1 VVTRAQRWM
10 LFEVQMALLS
20 RSFIRKRAIS
30 AATAF
35 LVSMASLAL
44 GQHPVTIS
52 RAPLVAAAQ
61 RNFGWRQASAEAL
74 SPRAEGTPAQ
84 LCNWRLQAV
93 KTTVRS
99 APLPPLG

>member
-1 VVTRAQRWM
+1 
-10 LFEVQMALLS
+10 MALLS

-35 LVSMASLAL
+35 LVSAASLAL
-44 GQHPVTIS
+44 GPQPATVPRTPVLARAQHG
-52 RAPLVAAAQ
+52 A
-61 RNFGWRQASAEAL
+61 GWRQASAVT
-74 SPRAEGTPAQ
+74 SPSQGMQAVGTPAQ

-93 KTTVRS
+93 KATVRS